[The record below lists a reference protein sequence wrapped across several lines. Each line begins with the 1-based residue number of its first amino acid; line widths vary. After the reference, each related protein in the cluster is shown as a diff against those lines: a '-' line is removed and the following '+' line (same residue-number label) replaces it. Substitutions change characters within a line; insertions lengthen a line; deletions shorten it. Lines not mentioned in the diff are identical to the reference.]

1 MSESMT
7 FIRTYN
13 YDVCLAPGKTWAL
26 VEAAD
31 YLAAHLAGKESWTQR
46 EEAYK
51 GLMFIRD
58 GLLTA
63 MKQGIDDGHLA
74 VNEVYLDG
82 GEYVAQSDIDVNK
95 STVQP
100 FIFINWALANEIE
113 VPEEFAK
120 YHDRKKSNK
129 SAYYE
134 GLGLKRTTIHHERC
148 RAVAELLWSMEPG
161 IPIAEIARRTEI
173 VQYGCEGHEYDM
185 RTVSRW
191 LASLKAD
198 RHPGQPRKSKG

>member
-1 MSESMT
+1 MAGTMT

-13 YDVCLAPGKTWAL
+13 YDVCLAPGKIWAL

-31 YLAAHLAGKESWTQR
+31 YLAAHLASKESWSAR
-46 EEAYK
+46 EDAYK
-51 GLMFIRD
+51 GLLSIRD
-58 GLLTA
+58 SLLTA
-63 MKQGIDDGHLA
+63 MKQAVDEGHLA
-74 VNEVYLDG
+74 INEVYLDG
-82 GEYVAQSDIDVNK
+82 GTDTSQSAIDVNK
-95 STVQP
+95 STVLP
-100 FIFINWALANEIE
+100 FISIGWALANDID
-113 VPEEFAK
+113 VPAEFSK
-120 YHDRKKSNK
+120 YHERKKSNK

-161 IPIAEIARRTEI
+161 IPIAEMARRAEI
-173 VQYGCEGHEYDM
+173 MQYGCEGHEYDM

-198 RHPGQPRKSKG
+198 RRPGQPRKK

>member
-1 MSESMT
+1 MSETIT

-13 YDVCLAPGKTWAL
+13 YDVCLAPGKIWAL
-26 VEAAD
+26 SEAAD
-31 YLAAHLAGKESWTQR
+31 YLAAHLAGKESWAER
-46 EEAYK
+46 EDAYK
-51 GLMFIRD
+51 GLLSIRD
-58 GLLTA
+58 RLLTA
-63 MKQGIDDGHLA
+63 MKKDIDDGHLA

-82 GEYVAQSDIDVNK
+82 GADMGRHDMDVNK

-100 FIFINWALANEIE
+100 FIFINWAVANDIE
-113 VPEEFAK
+113 VPAEFAK
-120 YHDRKKSNK
+120 YHARKQSNK
-129 SAYYE
+129 SAFYE

-161 IPIAEIARRTEI
+161 IPISEMARRAEI
-173 VQYGCEGHEYDM
+173 VQYGCEGKEYDM

-198 RHPGQPRKSKG
+198 RRPGQRRKNKG

>member
-1 MSESMT
+1 MT
-7 FIRTYN
+7 FLRTYN
-13 YDVCLAPGKTWAL
+13 YDVCLATGKIWTL

-31 YLAAHLAGKESWTQR
+31 YLAAHLASKESWSGR
-46 EEAYK
+46 DEAFN
-51 GLMFIRD
+51 GFISVRD
-58 GLLTA
+58 KLLTD
-63 MKQGIDDGHLA
+63 MKREIDEGGLV

-82 GEYVAQSDIDVNK
+82 AAEITQSGIDVNK

-100 FIFINWALANEIE
+100 YIFINWALANDIE
-113 VPEEFAK
+113 VPAEFAK
-120 YHDRKKSNK
+120 YHARKKSNK

-134 GLGLKRTTIHHERC
+134 GLGLKRSTIHHERS

-161 IPIAEIARRTEI
+161 IPIAEMARRDEI
-173 VQYGCEGHEYDM
+173 IQYGCEGREYDM

-198 RHPGQPRKSKG
+198 RRPGQPRKNRD